1 MSSKQAK
8 RTWTLTID
16 PDGGFICHGDIT
28 GDPASEPGWRAVEV
42 VAVDALLSDEIVTA
56 VAVAQYAAER
66 EISIDP
72 EMYANRLVEDE
83 YRKFARIA
91 LEAAVNAASNREE
104 N

>member
-1 MSSKQAK
+1 MNSNRRARNS
-8 RTWTLTID
+8 
-16 PDGGFICHGDIT
+16 GT
-28 GDPASEPGWRAVEV
+28 GR
-42 VAVDALLSDEIVTA
+42 
-56 VAVAQYAAER
+56 R
-66 EISIDP
+66 EISVDP